1 MKTNHEEQRKQIGN
15 LLKQIRENKGITLY
29 RIEKETGLS
38 FHTLKAIEK
47 GSYGCSLDTL
57 FSYIKAVGVSLTIK
71 ASGEES
77 KECIFKKLE
86 LKNSSNEQKNNHD

>member
-1 MKTNHEEQRKQIGN
+1 MTNETELKQIGIF
-15 LLKQIRENKGITLY
+15 LKSVRESQNVSLY